1 MSKSSYKVMKQI
13 ALGVIVSCG
22 LSGVSHAQSNSTT
35 EMYYIFDIKT
45 TASAQ
50 EVGGGYWLLH
60 KRVDKVDISK
70 RLNAMGLFG

>member
-50 EVGGGYWLLH
+50 EVVKY
-60 KRVDKVDISK
+60 VNVSVPIS
-70 RLNAMGLFG
+70 RWF